1 MKTRH
6 DDDCTIYV
14 SLVNIGMP
22 EAGICTCGYGHQYK
36 YTNTGDDSELYSQE
50 LLNKLENKN
59 KVVKDVFVTNKK
71 GSR

>member
-14 SLVNIGMP
+14 SLVYIGMP

-50 LLNKLENKN
+50 LL
-59 KVVKDVFVTNKK
+59 
-71 GSR
+71 